1 MMEGTLKRENCY
13 YHLKYNL
20 CVLHFSFLIHCKC
33 FLNFIENE
41 ILEKNTCKLIFCV
54 FFFINKAIFS
64 LNFFKENATYRTAI
78 LFSSFSCDK
87 IQKKSEFVE
96 IVSNIPQTR
105 VV

>member
-1 MMEGTLKRENCY
+1 M
-13 YHLKYNL
+13 KYWKQYMQTEFL
-20 CVLHFSFLIHCKC
+20 CL
-33 FLNFIENE
+33 
-41 ILEKNTCKLIFCV
+41 
-54 FFFINKAIFS
+54 FFINKAIFS
-64 LNFFKENATYRTAI
+64 LNFFLEKNATYRTAI